1 VHAKALWQG
10 HAVVWVKSGRSP
22 QMAESA
28 DSAKIR
34 FDLAE
39 RCAAPR
45 NSVEA
50 AALDLIERRRCGAY
64 PPLR

>member
-1 VHAKALWQG
+1 MPRRFGRETPPLG
-10 HAVVWVKSGRSP
+10 VKSGRLP
-22 QMAESA
+22 PVAEIA
-28 DSAKIR
+28 DSVKIR

-39 RCAAPR
+39 SCAAPR